1 LTQKTIKQLPLSEQ
15 PEEIFL
21 RMGPAAMTD
30 AELLAIILR
39 TGIKGTSALSLS
51 HEVLGYNNGNI
62 LNLMRLSYDELLKI
76 EGIGK
81 VKAMQLKAVA
91 ELSNRIYVTER
102 KRSVRFDSP
111 LSIADYYKESMRH
124 LKRENMML
132 LMLNTKLELIAEERI
147 SVGTANEAIYSVRE
161 IFNLALRKEAV
172 NIILIHNHPSGDAT
186 PSNEDK
192 VTTRKLAQAGRIVGI
207 KVIDHIIIGDNSF
220 YSMSEHNMI

>member
-1 LTQKTIKQLPLSEQ
+1 MTQKTIKQLPLSEQ

-21 RMGPAAMTD
+21 KMGPAAMTD

-39 TGIKGTSALSLS
+39 TGIKGVSALELS
-51 HEVLGYNNGNI
+51 HEVLRFNNGNI

-81 VKAMQLKAVA
+81 IKAMQLKAVA
-91 ELSNRIYVTER
+91 ELSSRIYVTER
-102 KRSVRFDSP
+102 KRNVRFDSP

-132 LMLNTKLELIAEERI
+132 LMLNSKLELISEERI
-147 SVGTANEAIYSVRE
+147 SVGTENEAVYSVRE

-172 NIILIHNHPSGDAT
+172 SIILIHNHPSGDAT
-186 PSNEDK
+186 PSNADK
-192 VTTRKLAQAGRIVGI
+192 VTTRKLAEAGRIVGI